1 MNRRELLGTMGAA
14 GVGLFGTTTGRA
26 DHGAKSS
33 GERPALAPVEQ
44 FHLHFCGIH
53 LGKKDPKTQMVVQ
66 HYCGPNGKNLH
77 QCLLFDG
84 QGKDAKLIGVEYI
97 VPDDVFKSLPDEEKK
112 YWHPHTYEVLAGGLI
127 APGMSR
133 DDETKFMTA
142 LLTTW
147 GKTWHTWPDPT
158 TAVPIGVP
166 MLMWAATGDGQIADK
181 VIAARDKEFRV
192 NCEKLR
198 DLRGQAIGF
207 EVPQVPQPK
216 SENDIGRQWTA
227 TGDDKPSKRK

>member
-1 MNRRELLGTMGAA
+1 MDRREMFGLVGVAGA
-14 GVGLFGTTTGRA
+14 GLFAAPSANA
-26 DHGAKSS
+26 DHGDA
-33 GERPALAPVEQ
+33 PAGGGLPPVGQ

-53 LGKKDPKTQMVVQ
+53 LGKKDPKIQSIVQ

-84 QGKDAKLIGVEYI
+84 AGKEAKLIGVEYI
-97 VPDDVFKSLPDEEKK
+97 VPDDVFRGLSPEEQK

-127 APGMSR
+127 APGMKR
-133 DDETKFMTA
+133 DDETKFMGA

-158 TAVPIGVP
+158 TAVPIGEP
-166 MLMWAATGDGQIADK
+166 MLMWSATGDGQIDPK
-181 VIAARDKEFRV
+181 VIAARDKEFSV
-192 NCEKLR
+192 NGDKLR

-207 EVPQVPQPK
+207 EVPQIPQPRDI
-216 SENDIGRQWTA
+216 NQIGRQWTSA
-227 TGDDKPSKRK
+227 GDDKPTKRR